1 MLRSPFHIHP
11 ITSPS
16 PLENDNIT
24 TNSYTHSA
32 IFLVEQYLGNQVG
45 PVSTS
50 IYSCHTHMHCPS
62 FSIAGWSITSP
73 IFCPSPSLVHNCR
86 NFIKKYETVAPGSA
100 FMFQSSLCINHI
112 QKSYPSLRIYS

>member
-1 MLRSPFHIHP
+1 MFEIMLRSPFHIHP

-45 PVSTS
+45 PVSTPAYTPVTPTCTAPHS
-50 IYSCHTHMHCPS
+50 PLQGGVSPVPYFAHPHLWFTT
-62 FSIAGWSITSP
+62 AGI
-73 IFCPSPSLVHNCR
+73 L
-86 NFIKKYETVAPGSA
+86 
-100 FMFQSSLCINHI
+100 L
-112 QKSYPSLRIYS
+112 KSMKL